1 MGNKEN
7 QGKKAGPTEGPQIS
21 LILESPN
28 VRAGQQI
35 KGIVVIKLDKV
46 DRIIDLDEIVLN
58 LVGFERFKFV
68 RQNKKNKK
76 EARTH
81 KGGQEIFQKTKRVHE
96 STLRLKKFDEI
107 DKSEIRQQEL
117 QYTFHYSVPHGLPSS
132 LEASPTEYCNFEVG
146 YFLEAHLLPCGS
158 NKDKRVST
166 SHQIQV
172 ISMPNI

>member
-1 MGNKEN
+1 M
-7 QGKKAGPTEGPQIS
+7 
-21 LILESPN
+21 
-28 VRAGQQI
+28 
-35 KGIVVIKLDKV
+35 
-46 DRIIDLDEIVLN
+46 
-58 LVGFERFKFV
+58 

-117 QYTFHYSVPHGLPSS
+117 QYTFQYSVPYGIPSS

-146 YFLEAHLLPCGS
+146 YFLEAHLLPSGS

-172 ISMPNI
+172 ISMPNVQAMLNQEHERQFKIKGFLSIFRARQFTCKAVLATN